1 MSKLTDKYYLSIH
14 HRSIAININPDDGSI
29 EKSTSP
35 GHFYVSL
42 QKNEDKKF
50 FGKYGQGKSLI
61 QHLLS
66 KEVIESEREGLYT
79 SGIKALEAQT
89 GEEYHSFKSIIGN
102 SQLGK

>member
-66 KEVIESEREGLYT
+66 NAG
-79 SGIKALEAQT
+79 KAVE
-89 GEEYHSFKSIIGN
+89 KV
-102 SQLGK
+102 GKKFVPPKDR